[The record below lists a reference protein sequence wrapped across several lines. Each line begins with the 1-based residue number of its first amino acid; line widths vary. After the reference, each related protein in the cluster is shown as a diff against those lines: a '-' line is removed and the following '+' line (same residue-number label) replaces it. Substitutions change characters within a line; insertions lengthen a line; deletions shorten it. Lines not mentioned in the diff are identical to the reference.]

1 MDSPVFSPINNNM
14 RNTNSP
20 AFGPMNNMGSTNSP
34 DFGSMNN
41 MESTNSPDFEPMNNM
56 ENANSLAS
64 NNNGNNVR
72 QGNLA
77 MILNDLENQAAAGA
91 GRPENVYHKYNTAAK
106 NYDGMNGQMAQN
118 IRAAGVIA
126 ARKLNANFVPKTKN
140 NVVTK
145 TNQNGGRSRTRRV
158 RRVRPMRTRRTRSRS
173 TKN

>member
-1 MDSPVFSPINNNM
+1 MASTNSPSLGSMNNM

-20 AFGPMNNMGSTNSP
+20 
-34 DFGSMNN
+34 
-41 MESTNSPDFEPMNNM
+41 
-56 ENANSLAS
+56 AS

-77 MILNDLENQAAAGA
+77 MILNDLENQGAAGA

-106 NYDGMNGQMAQN
+106 NYDGMNAQMAQN

-158 RRVRPMRTRRTRSRS
+158 RRVRTRRTRSRS